1 LKKYP
6 PQIDSTMTIYSYGRS
21 GGKIFAQRFIKNLR
35 GIDGIVSRSQCSRL
49 PRRQDLSNSYSS
61 SSVCKNLE
69 FGVYSR
75 KAFQKEFRDKQT
87 PYFTFLA
94 KQNKKKFPKSE
105 EKPWPKSVR
114 IAGYTALVLGVPY
127 LIGTLIAEIS
137 SLQEFVQRFTSGR
150 KLMDQIIRPYWGHVD
165 AHPYVDDDK
174 EVGTSLETEPLS
186 TVRKAQD
193 EIQSLCGD
201 QTNYNVQLLHTSKND
216 IQHNSTQK
224 QELTLAGSTLV
235 LSQSVKTKLDQ
246 NNDITV
252 LGLEFLDQQDSNPNH
267 SDDINDSTLVVGTA
281 ADSLTMD
288 NDKNNIA
295 PISVGEYY
303 LRTMTTVWSAWHYFS
318 TPDTN
323 VNSSNETATKSTTDE
338 LYPTYDEADMERLEM
353 EYKMQQI
360 QTEYN
365 DPNSTRH
372 RDDLIQEMEQCKK
385 ELRQYQ
391 KRARWSRVK
400 SWLSP

>member
-1 LKKYP
+1 
-6 PQIDSTMTIYSYGRS
+6 M
-21 GGKIFAQRFIKNLR
+21 
-35 GIDGIVSRSQCSRL
+35 
-49 PRRQDLSNSYSS
+49 
-61 SSVCKNLE
+61 
-69 FGVYSR
+69 
-75 KAFQKEFRDKQT
+75 
-87 PYFTFLA
+87 
-94 KQNKKKFPKSE
+94 
-105 EKPWPKSVR
+105 
-114 IAGYTALVLGVPY
+114 
-127 LIGTLIAEIS
+127 AEIS
-137 SLQEFVQRFTSGR
+137 TDCGIYSIGAGCPIFDRYTYCGNKFFARIRSKIPSGR